1 MDNVLMF
8 YLIPAIF
15 GVVVSNVFSFL
26 GREDSEF
33 VKEMR
38 TAQNLSFLPVINFL
52 IIVVLL
58 GILIRLILDFIK
70 QKIR

>member
-1 MDNVLMF
+1 MF